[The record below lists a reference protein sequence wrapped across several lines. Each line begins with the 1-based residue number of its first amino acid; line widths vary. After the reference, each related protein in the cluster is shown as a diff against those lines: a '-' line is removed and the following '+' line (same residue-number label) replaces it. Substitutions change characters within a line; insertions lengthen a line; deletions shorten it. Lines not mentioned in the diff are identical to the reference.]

1 MHMTNIWRFW
11 RLWRYGAIHGSA
23 GNGARVCRDQLNL
36 QRSQRDLVE
45 KCVES
50 PTHSQKIINSY
61 DLLWSPMPRAFIKF
75 IKQSSQIWDDLGLIW
90 TWLSAQNAKSNSP
103 RTGLPSRSE
112 HDDTLELTHRFHP
125 KLFGLLFGLPFGF
138 RLLAGLPV
146 RPWQDALQGQP
157 KPCQRCSTPN
167 TGGTME
173 KAPCALSLCALDLS
187 ETALYWLS
195 LERPSPSLT
204 TLCLPPS

>member
-1 MHMTNIWRFW
+1 
-11 RLWRYGAIHGSA
+11 
-23 GNGARVCRDQLNL
+23 
-36 QRSQRDLVE
+36 
-45 KCVES
+45 
-50 PTHSQKIINSY
+50 
-61 DLLWSPMPRAFIKF
+61 MPRAFINF

-112 HDDTLELTHRFHP
+112 NDDTLELTHRFHP

-204 TLCLPPS
+204 TLCLPPPNTFMKMYPT